1 MSRLI
6 STLTAF
12 LAISISVPGVAQMAP
27 AGPAKP
33 LAPLSDQADVLETL
47 ASVDPANKPRV
58 EKEVWRLGQGTR
70 EGGMRGGHPT
80 ETEKVQIAASPAFA
94 QAFDRAPEA
103 TLALLRWVN
112 RDIREVQ
119 SKGGTR

>member
-6 STLTAF
+6 SILVAF
-12 LAISISVPGVAQMAP
+12 LAISISAPGVAQMAP
-27 AGPAKP
+27 PAPAKP
-33 LAPLSDQADVLETL
+33 LVPLSADVLETL
-47 ASVDPANKPRV
+47 ARVDPANKPRV

-80 ETEKVQIAASPAFA
+80 ETEKIQIAASPAFA

-119 SKGGTR
+119 SKATTQ